1 VDGNDVVAVWQAT
14 RDAIERARQGEGPT
28 LIESKTYRTV
38 GHHEGDPVVGVY
50 RTQEEVDSW
59 AKRCPIASFR
69 RQILEDYAVVTG
81 RELDEIDAEVERA
94 VTEAIEYARR
104 SPEPEPA
111 SFALHVFA
119 EPLNPPA
126 ALAPAPRGRTG
137 IETSWL
143 DAVRDGIAEEMRRNR
158 NIIYFGE
165 GTGERGGTFAHTKN
179 LYQEFGADRMVDTP
193 ISELGFTGAALGA
206 SATGVRC
213 VADLMFADFLFE
225 AGGQIV
231 LQAAKLRYMSNG
243 QMQAPMVI
251 RVGAGAV
258 RSAGPH
264 HSGTYHPVWAHIPG
278 LVVCLPS
285 TPADA
290 KGLMKTA
297 LRAQD
302 PVIMLE
308 TKALFASRGPVPEGE
323 HLVPFGVAR
332 IARAGTNLTIASAGQ
347 LAIRS
352 LEAAEILVNEGIS
365 VEVIDLRTI
374 QPLDV
379 ETVADSV
386 RRTHRLLV
394 VDEAYAM
401 FGVGAELAQ
410 AMNELCF
417 DDLDGPVAR
426 LHTAP
431 VTHPFA
437 PSLERAMLVS
447 TEMIVERARRVLAGH
462 ADPIDRIGGMTV
474 SRPAQRP
481 APAAPAPARVELPS
495 VAPQT
500 VPKALS
506 IEGEPITMPF
516 GDLTISEGR
525 LVKWYRKTGDPVA
538 AGDHVADIE
547 TDKAVVEI
555 ESPSSG
561 ILAEVL
567 ALEGAVV
574 PMGALI
580 GIVRR
585 GG

>member
-1 VDGNDVVAVWQAT
+1 
-14 RDAIERARQGEGPT
+14 
-28 LIESKTYRTV
+28 
-38 GHHEGDPVVGVY
+38 
-50 RTQEEVDSW
+50 
-59 AKRCPIASFR
+59 
-69 RQILEDYAVVTG
+69 
-81 RELDEIDAEVERA
+81 
-94 VTEAIEYARR
+94 
-104 SPEPEPA
+104 
-111 SFALHVFA
+111 
-119 EPLNPPA
+119 
-126 ALAPAPRGRTG
+126 
-137 IETSWL
+137 
-143 DAVRDGIAEEMRRNR
+143 
-158 NIIYFGE
+158 
-165 GTGERGGTFAHTKN
+165 
-179 LYQEFGADRMVDTP
+179 
-193 ISELGFTGAALGA
+193 
-206 SATGVRC
+206 
-213 VADLMFADFLFE
+213 
-225 AGGQIV
+225 
-231 LQAAKLRYMSNG
+231 MSNG
-243 QMQAPMVI
+243 QMQAPMVV

-278 LVVCLPS
+278 LIVCLPS

-323 HLVPFGVAR
+323 HLVPFGLAC
-332 IARAGTNLTIASAGQ
+332 IARAGTDLTIASAGQ

-352 LEAAEILVNEGIS
+352 LEAAELLAQEGIS
-365 VEVIDLRTI
+365 AEVVDLRTI

-379 ETVADSV
+379 ETVAGSV

-410 AMNELCF
+410 AMNELCY

-437 PSLERAMLVS
+437 PALERAMLVS
-447 TEMIVERARRVLAGH
+447 TEMIVERARRVVAGH
-462 ADPIDRIGGMTV
+462 ADPIDRIGSAHGA
-474 SRPAQRP
+474 RAER
-481 APAAPAPARVELPS
+481 PAAPPASSAPKAA
-495 VAPQT
+495 APQAAASKAPT
-500 VPKALS
+500 V
-506 IEGEPITMPF
+506 EGEPITMPF

-525 LVKWYRKTGDPVA
+525 LVKWYRQTGDKVS

-555 ESPSSG
+555 EAPANG
-561 ILAEVL
+561 TLAEVL
-567 ALEGAVV
+567 AQEGAVV
-574 PMGALI
+574 AMGAAI

-585 GG
+585 AG